1 MRNQT
6 WIFDEMGIELFLFPA
21 GVGIAFVAMTIGIG
35 GGILW
40 MPLLILAYGLSPQEA
55 VCISLMIQVA
65 GMGSGS
71 LAYLRV
77 AHVEMKL
84 TVVLFLAALPGIVLG
99 SFLVVKLP
107 ENQVNL
113 ALGIMSLILAL
124 VFISGREESSGQG
137 TYRYDKK
144 KVAEILP
151 IPAFFGL
158 LMGFLS
164 VGVGEWLI
172 PSLKN
177 KLNMDMSC
185 AVATVIQLMFLLAIV
200 GALSHGIFSKN
211 LNWGYLF
218 WGGLGAVC
226 GGQIAPGFAVKV
238 SDRFLKEMFVY
249 LMTLIG
255 IHLIFHAI

>member
-1 MRNQT
+1 
-6 WIFDEMGIELFLFPA
+6 MGMELFLFPA
-21 GVGIAFVAMTIGIG
+21 GVGIASVAMTIGIG

-55 VCISLMIQVA
+55 VSISLMIQVA
-65 GMGSGS
+65 GMGSGT
-71 LAYLRV
+71 LAYLKV
-77 AHVEMKL
+77 TQVEKRLIGMF
-84 TVVLFLAALPGIVLG
+84 FLAALPGIIFG
-99 SFLVVKLP
+99 SLLTVNLP

-113 ALGIMSLILAL
+113 ALGAMSLTLAL
-124 VFISGREESSGQG
+124 VFISGREELAGRG
-137 TYRYDKK
+137 LYRFDKK
-144 KVAEILP
+144 KVAAILP

-164 VGVGEWLI
+164 VGIGEWLI

-177 KLNMDMSC
+177 KLNMEMTR
-185 AVATVIQLMFLLAIV
+185 AVATVIHLMFLLSIV
-200 GALSHGIFSKN
+200 GAVSHGIFSKN
-211 LNWGYLF
+211 LHWDYFF
-218 WGGLGAVC
+218 WGALGAIC
-226 GGQIAPGFAVKV
+226 GGQIAPRFAVKV